1 MLALLLLIPLLAGL
15 IAGARD
21 GVLSGLAA
29 GAAATV
35 LELLLLFI
43 AGVVAKRR
51 ETKRQAA
58 AALREAENG
67 PLPEASAASADN
79 ATNPAPHA
87 HAAEAN
93 AAYPTDAPPPNQLT
107 AFRARRFGDR
117 TRPIDLLP
125 APLGARSAWPQLD
138 DGQWL
143 PGYLGAY
150 ACYQRIFIDTDA
162 RATSAAVVFRQLYDG
177 LRGVCEQHIEVE
189 SNVAEASPEIAPLDD
204 LPEHFN
210 ARHRAD
216 DTLFVAFRSRDAE
229 WAGFR
234 LGRDSFRF
242 PLDRLAGFALNVG
255 IPARGPGGYEIEAIF
270 DRPHRDTE
278 ADSEW
283 QRHGSAFQPSLPYAD
298 RHSFALL
305 QALTHIAQLF
315 DVRIVCST
323 FSDC

>member
-1 MLALLLLIPLLAGL
+1 MLALLLLIPFVAGL
-15 IAGARD
+15 IAGARN

-35 LELLLLFI
+35 LELLLLFV
-43 AGVVAKRR
+43 AGVIAKRR
-51 ETKRQAA
+51 ETKRLAA

-67 PLPEASAASADN
+67 PSPAADAASAGDTPG
-79 ATNPAPHA
+79 AR
-87 HAAEAN
+87 AAEAN
-93 AAYPTDAPPPNQLT
+93 AAYLADAPPPSQLA
-107 AFRARRFGDR
+107 AFRARRLGDR

-125 APLGARSAWPQLD
+125 APLGSRSAWPQHD

-150 ACYQRIFIDTDA
+150 ASYQRIFIDIDA

-177 LRGVCEQHIEVE
+177 LRNVCEQHIDIE
-189 SNVAEASPEIAPLDD
+189 SNLDEASPDIAPLDD

-210 ARHRAD
+210 ARRRAD
-216 DTLFVAFRSRDAE
+216 DTLFVAFRTRDAG

-278 ADSEW
+278 ADAEW